1 MGRKPNELVDETNRR
16 ILEEIQR
23 DGRVAFK
30 EIGDR
35 IGLSCS
41 AVSER
46 VKRMEEAGLIQ
57 GFTARL
63 DEEKIGLG
71 IRAII
76 AVKCHSPVK
85 EQELLDKLPGL
96 APVRQYWNVT
106 GANDFFLEALFPSV
120 HELHAFLSFLNL
132 YGQPETSVTIG
143 KPYKGFLKH
152 DSSPSKKHR

>member
-1 MGRKPNELVDETNRR
+1 MGRKPNDLIDETNWR
-16 ILEEIQR
+16 ILEEIQQ
-23 DGRVAFK
+23 DGRIAFK

-57 GFTARL
+57 GFTVRL
-63 DEEKIGLG
+63 DEEKTGLT

-76 AVKCHSPVK
+76 AVKCHSPMK
-85 EQELLDKLPGL
+85 EHELLEKLPVL
-96 APVRQYWNVT
+96 APVMQYWNVT
-106 GANDFFLEALFPSV
+106 GANDFFLEALFTSV
-120 HELHAFLSFLNL
+120 HELHLFLSMLNL
-132 YGQPETSVTIG
+132 YGQPETSITIG

-152 DSSPSKKHR
+152 PRP

>member
-1 MGRKPNELVDETNRR
+1 M
-16 ILEEIQR
+16 
-23 DGRVAFK
+23 
-30 EIGDR
+30 
-35 IGLSCS
+35 
-41 AVSER
+41 ER
-46 VKRMEEAGLIQ
+46 S
-57 GFTARL
+57 RL
-63 DEEKIGLG
+63 
-71 IRAII
+71 
-76 AVKCHSPVK
+76 
-85 EQELLDKLPGL
+85 QELLEKLPGL